1 MFSKPS
7 PNRFFIFDFDGTIA
21 DTYHY
26 VVAISNQLAKE
37 YNYREISEDEKES
50 LKDHSSREVIKI
62 LKVPMMKIPA
72 IIARAKQELYKNAPN
87 ILPIPELKEILQKI
101 HSQGI
106 PMGILSSNSKQNVHA
121 FLENH
126 KMDHLFKFV
135 QTTSKVWSKDSSL
148 KKILQQYQLQANQI
162 IYVGDELRDIAA
174 AHRIKAKVIAVTW
187 GFNSSSS
194 LKAHNPDYI
203 INHPSALLDLILTLK
218 S

>member
-1 MFSKPS
+1 MFSNSTPK
-7 PNRFFIFDFDGTIA
+7 RVFIFDFDGTIA

-62 LKVPMMKIPA
+62 LKVPLMKIPA
-72 IIARAKQELYKNAPN
+72 IIARAKQELYKNVPN
-87 ILPIPELKEILQKI
+87 ILPIPELKETLQKI
-101 HSQGI
+101 HSLGI

-126 KMDHLFKFV
+126 NMKHLFKFV
-135 QTTSKVWSKDSSL
+135 ETTSKVWSKDSSL
-148 KKILQQYQLQANQI
+148 KKILHQYQLRANQLV
-162 IYVGDELRDIAA
+162 YVGDELRDVAA

-187 GFNSSSS
+187 GFNSYTA
-194 LKAHNPDYI
+194 LNAHNPDYI
-203 INHPSALLDLILTLK
+203 ISNPSELLDLIQNLQ